1 MGSFLFGEGETI
13 FEGNRTSAREEVVSY
28 AALALKS
35 KQKRLRMRRT
45 KKFNVYVF
53 VTTTISTWMNGN
65 LHEPT

>member
-1 MGSFLFGEGETI
+1 MGSFLFGEGVTI
-13 FEGNRTSAREEVVSY
+13 FEANRTSGMEEVVSY

-35 KQKRLRMRRT
+35 KQKRLRMRQR

-53 VTTTISTWMNGN
+53 LTTTISTWINGN